1 MKISKH
7 DILKI
12 GKSDQSVA
20 LSSLYFVY
28 IYVCVHVSI

>member
-1 MKISKH
+1 MKMSKH

-28 IYVCVHVSI
+28 MCVHVCI